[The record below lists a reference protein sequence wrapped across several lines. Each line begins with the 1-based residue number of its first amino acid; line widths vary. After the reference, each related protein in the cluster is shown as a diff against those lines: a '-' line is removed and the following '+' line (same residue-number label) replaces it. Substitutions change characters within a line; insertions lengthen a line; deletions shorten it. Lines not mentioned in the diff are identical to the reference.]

1 MNIEE
6 YNLVKK
12 YNYLQ
17 YCEYLKNKYGIP
29 VADYFT
35 KNWNKIRR
43 ISRTKDGL
51 FLHHVFE
58 DHAIML
64 STPIFAKMNPIEW
77 QKAENLVYCDYLEH
91 LLLHILI
98 CENPSDEQNA
108 KQAVGIGGAI
118 NFIIPELNDVYSGFV
133 SGMPWKQ
140 NCFEKIINDK
150 EVYLLLVKRLK
161 NNCKNYPTYDEKN
174 IYRSYNQNYHKWDDN
189 NNIEL
194 YEQLKKL

>member
-64 STPIFAKMNPIEW
+64 STLIFAKMNPIEW